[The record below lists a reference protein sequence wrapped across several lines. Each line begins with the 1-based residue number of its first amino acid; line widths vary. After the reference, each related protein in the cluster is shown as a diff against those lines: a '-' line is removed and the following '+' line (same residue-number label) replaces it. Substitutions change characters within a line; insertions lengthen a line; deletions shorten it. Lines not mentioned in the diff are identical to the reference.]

1 MDFYEEKV
9 DFIAHN
15 ISLGNLSCKI
25 RYDDVEKL
33 YRKMLCMRYMD
44 ESISKMYSR
53 GLIRGFC
60 HLDIGQEEVYA
71 ALCHVARNDK
81 FIGSY
86 RCHALA
92 VAAEIPV
99 REIVGELL
107 GRAGGVAKGKGGS
120 MHLYND
126 LLFGGHGIVGA
137 QVPLGCGMAYAL
149 KYNEGLEDVR
159 DTTSKA
165 VVFCF
170 YGDGASNQGQIHESF
185 NVAKIW
191 NLPIVFVVVNNAYSM
206 WTCVADAC
214 ANDDFYKRADFLPGL
229 RVLGRSIFAV
239 TRCLEVSREH
249 ALQKGP
255 LIVQIDTYRL
265 CGHSTTD
272 GIVYRDETE
281 VRRERE
287 RNALGHTE
295 SALVQRFGAEHI
307 AAIKADVRSHVAH
320 EVDVALAMLEPEP
333 TELFRNVVKN

>member
-9 DFIAHN
+9 DVATHN
-15 ISLGNLSCKI
+15 IALGSLCCMMS
-25 RYDDVEKL
+25 YEDVEKL

-44 ESISKMYSR
+44 ESVSELYTKS
-53 GLIRGFC
+53 LIRGFC
-60 HLDIGQEEVYA
+60 HLDIGQEEAYASLCYA
-71 ALCHVARNDK
+71 ARGDML
-81 FIGSY
+81 IGSY

-92 VAAEIPV
+92 VAAGIPL
-99 REIVGELL
+99 RAIVGELL

-120 MHLYND
+120 MHLYNE

-149 KYNEGLEDVR
+149 KYREGLEDVR

-229 RVLGRSIFAV
+229 RVSGRSVFAV
-239 TRCLEVSREH
+239 ARCLEVAREH

-272 GIVYRDETE
+272 GVVYRDEAE

-287 RNALGHTE
+287 RDALGHAE
-295 SALVQRFGAEHI
+295 AVLLRRFGAEHV
-307 AAIKADVRSHVAH
+307 AAIKAEVRSHVVR
-320 EVDVALAMLEPEP
+320 EVDEALSMPEP
-333 TELFRNVVKN
+333 AVEELFRDVVKK

>member
-9 DFIAHN
+9 DVVAHN
-15 ISLGNLSCKI
+15 ISLDNLCCKMS
-25 RYDDVEKL
+25 YKDVEKL

-44 ESISKMYSR
+44 ESVSELYSK

-60 HLDIGQEEVYA
+60 HLDIGQEEACA
-71 ALCHVARNDK
+71 ALCHTARDDR

-92 VAAEIPV
+92 VAAGVPV

-120 MHLYND
+120 MHLYNEV
-126 LLFGGHGIVGA
+126 LFGGHGIVGA

-149 KYNEGLEDVR
+149 KYREAPEDVR
-159 DTTSKA
+159 DAVSKA

-214 ANDDFYKRADFLPGL
+214 ANDDFYKRSDFLPGL
-229 RVLGRSIFAV
+229 RVSGRSVFAV
-239 TRCLEVSREH
+239 ARCLEISREH

-255 LIVQIDTYRL
+255 LIVQIDTYRI
-265 CGHSTTD
+265 CGHSTMD
-272 GIVYRDETE
+272 SVVYRDEAE
-281 VRRERE
+281 VRCERE
-287 RNALGHTE
+287 RNALGHAE
-295 SALVQRFGAEHI
+295 SVLLRRFGAEHV
-307 AAIKADVRSHVAH
+307 AAIKADVQSHVAH
-320 EVDVALAMLEPEP
+320 EIDEALAMPEP
-333 TELFRNVVKN
+333 GAGELFRDIVKN